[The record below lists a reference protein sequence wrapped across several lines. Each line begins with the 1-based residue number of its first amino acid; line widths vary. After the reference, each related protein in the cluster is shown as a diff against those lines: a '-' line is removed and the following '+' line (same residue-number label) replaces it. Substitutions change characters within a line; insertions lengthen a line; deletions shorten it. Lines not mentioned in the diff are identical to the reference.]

1 MAAKEFKTSRQQI
14 NILRSRG
21 LVINKRGQGS
31 KVIKIL
37 EKENYYSVV
46 NGYKKP
52 FIISTCPE
60 TYITG
65 CSFEELYSL
74 FVFDRNVRLIYL
86 KYILKIE
93 HYIKTVLAHEFSRIY
108 GNNSYLNPA
117 NFDSTPCKLP
127 QISKLINKINTETNN
142 RIGKSAEIT
151 HYQNT
156 YGFIPL
162 WVLTNIL
169 TIGEISHFYE
179 CLKPSDMNSVARHF
193 TLNQY
198 DLALYLKNLTLAR
211 NLCAHD
217 ERFYDYRF
225 NSALP
230 VSRISNFS
238 IFGIPSNS
246 SGFFLYGT
254 KDAFSIA
261 VIFTQFLSKRDIK
274 EFVSSID
281 KEFNK
286 LSRELHIISVN
297 DIKRIMGFASNWKK
311 LSQL

>member
-1 MAAKEFKTSRQQI
+1 MAPKKFKTNRQQI
-14 NILRSRG
+14 KILRNRG
-21 LVINKRGQGS
+21 LVINKHGQGS

-37 EKENYYSVV
+37 EKENYYSVI

-52 FIISTCPE
+52 FISNTCPE
-60 TYITG
+60 TYITN
-65 CSFEELYSL
+65 CTFEELYSL

-86 KYILKIE
+86 KCILKIE
-93 HYIKTVLAHEFSRIY
+93 HYIKTVLAYEFSRIY
-108 GNNSYLNPA
+108 GNNSYLNTA
-117 NFDSTPCKLP
+117 NFNSSKGR
-127 QISKLINKINTETNN
+127 QISKLIDKINEETNKS
-142 RIGKSAEIT
+142 IGKSAEIT
-151 HYQNT
+151 HYIDT

-179 CLKPSDMNSVARHF
+179 CLKPRDMNSVARHF
-193 TLNQY
+193 ALNQY

-225 NSALP
+225 NSAIP
-230 VSRISNFS
+230 VTRISNFR

-254 KDAFSIA
+254 KDVFSIA
-261 VIFTQFLSKRDIK
+261 VIFTQFLSKKDIK
-274 EFVSSID
+274 EFISLID
-281 KEFNK
+281 KEFKK
-286 LSRELHIISVN
+286 LSNALHVIHIN
-297 DIKRIMGFASNWKK
+297 EIKRIMGFGSNWKK